1 MITPRTGNVARS
13 FELRNPPNDDLVA
26 EVGTPPASN
35 DTASSMDLVDQCS
48 KSSRAKVQNPA
59 KGFAED
65 CGVQRRNVSGKHHAP
80 ISTPVVGHSIR
91 WN

>member
-13 FELRNPPNDDLVA
+13 FELRKLPNDDLVE

-59 KGFAED
+59 KGFSED
-65 CGVQRRNVSGKHHAP
+65 CGVERRNVSETC
-80 ISTPVVGHSIR
+80 SHSIAYPLFGASGGP
-91 WN
+91 